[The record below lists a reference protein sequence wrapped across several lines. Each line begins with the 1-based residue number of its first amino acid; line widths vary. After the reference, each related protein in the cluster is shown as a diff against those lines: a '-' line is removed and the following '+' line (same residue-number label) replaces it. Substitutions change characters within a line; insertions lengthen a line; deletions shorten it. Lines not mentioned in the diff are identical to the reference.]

1 MTERRLFDDAAGAD
15 PTNDEPGTGE
25 LGRGTPRLRVAC
37 RDQIVMRML
46 ALDQILP
53 ADDQARTVV
62 AFVEQCDLAELYDS
76 ILAVDGRAGRA
87 PIDPQILLSLWLYA
101 TIKGIGSARELERQC
116 RLHLAFQWICGDV
129 SVNYHTL
136 SDFRVAHGAV
146 LDRLLTEQ
154 VAELMSVGAV
164 TLERVAQ
171 DGMRVRASAGASSFR
186 RKPTLEKCLV
196 MAQEQVAALKEEVQ
210 KDPAATSRR
219 QQAARERAA
228 REREQLVRDAL
239 EACAEV
245 QAAKEKRGRDS
256 LKQPARGSTT
266 DPDARKM
273 NMADGGTRPAF
284 NVQFGTDTASQVIVG
299 VDVNNKGT
307 DHGLMTPMIEQIEDR
322 TGQRPQEH
330 LADGGFNTNEEI
342 DSLNDPSVDSQ
353 PVADSQ
359 PVMDSQP
366 VADSQPVMDSP
377 PVADFQT
384 CHGTK
389 LYVPIKDVDK
399 KREKGIDPFAPLP
412 TDTPQRA
419 EWRQR
424 MGTEAAKQIYKERAS
439 TAECVNALSR
449 QRGLTQFRVRGL
461 PKVKIIATWFALA
474 HNLLRWAYF
483 RSQRQLEPAT

>member
-1 MTERRLFDDAAGAD
+1 MMERRLFEEVEGSE
-15 PTNDEPGTGE
+15 PTSGEPSE
-25 LGRGTPRLRVAC
+25 PLRGTPRLRVAC

-46 ALDQILP
+46 ALDQMLP
-53 ADDQARTVV
+53 ADDEARTVV

-76 ILAVDGRAGRA
+76 ILAVEGQAGRA
-87 PIDPQILLSLWLYA
+87 PADPQILLSLWLYA
-101 TIKGIGSARELERQC
+101 TIKGIGSARELNRQC
-116 RLHLAFQWICGDV
+116 QLHLGFQWICGDV
-129 SVNYHTL
+129 PMNYHTL
-136 SDFRVAHGAV
+136 SDFRVEHGAV

-164 TLERVAQ
+164 TLQRVAQ
-171 DGMRVRASAGASSFR
+171 DGMRVRASAGSSSFR
-186 RKPTLEKCLV
+186 RKPTLEECLV
-196 MAQEQVAALKEEVQ
+196 EAQEQVTALKEEVQ

-228 REREQLVRDAL
+228 REREQHVRDAL
-239 EACAEV
+239 EACAQV
-245 QAAKEKRGRDS
+245 QAAKEKRGGDS
-256 LKQPARGSTT
+256 LKNPARGSTT

-273 NMADGGTRPAF
+273 KMPDGGTRPAF

-299 VDVNNKGT
+299 VDVTNHGT

-342 DSLNDPSVDSQ
+342 DSLNDPSANTQ
-353 PVADSQ
+353 PVADTR
-359 PVMDSQP
+359 
-366 VADSQPVMDSP
+366 
-377 PVADFQT
+377 T

-389 LYVPIKDVDK
+389 LYVPVKDVDR
-399 KREKGIDPFAPLP
+399 KRKKGIDPFSPLP
-412 TDTPQRA
+412 SDTPQRA

-439 TAECVNALSR
+439 TAECVNALAR

-461 PKVKIIATWFALA
+461 AKVKIIATWFALA
-474 HNLLRWAYF
+474 HNVLRWAYF
-483 RSQRQLEPAT
+483 RSLGRLVNAT